1 MTTSP
6 LFYET
11 LQFSEE
17 LPEDPLYGPDVVLQV
32 WDADRMGTNTH
43 MALLRMPMSELEE
56 VIFRS
61 GKAAEPTWRL
71 VGCLRRA
78 LRRRVVVLR
87 ARIRKHSTKEKTARP
102 EPITPAMRQAWV
114 RSRSSV

>member
-1 MTTSP
+1 MKMGLLHPYVKVRFCGNKQKTKARDMTTSP

-43 MALLRMPMSELEE
+43 MALLRMPMSELRR
-56 VIFRS
+56 VIF
-61 GKAAEPTWRL
+61 
-71 VGCLRRA
+71 
-78 LRRRVVVLR
+78 
-87 ARIRKHSTKEKTARP
+87 
-102 EPITPAMRQAWV
+102 
-114 RSRSSV
+114 